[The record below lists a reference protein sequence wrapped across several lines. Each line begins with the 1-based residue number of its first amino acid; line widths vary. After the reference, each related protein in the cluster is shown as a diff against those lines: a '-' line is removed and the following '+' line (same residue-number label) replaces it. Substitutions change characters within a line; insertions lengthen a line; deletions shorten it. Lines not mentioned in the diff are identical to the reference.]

1 MIESL
6 QIPLVIGMVGFLMIM
21 RVPVGI
27 SLLLSGALG
36 FALIRGTTITL
47 DAIGGRLFDI
57 GSGYALSAVPLF
69 LLMGHVAAKA
79 GITQDIY
86 RATRAWL
93 GHLKGSVV
101 IATTVAA
108 VAFAACSGSTT
119 SSTAVFGRVAIPEM
133 LSLKVNRK
141 LAAGCVA
148 TVGTLAGMIPPSI
161 NLIVYGI
168 IARESVPKLL
178 IAGIIPGLLTAFA
191 YLVMIY
197 IRVSRNPEMAP
208 ALPKAKMEERIESL
222 KGVWSFLTLGGIVI
236 GGIYAGIITP
246 TEAGAIGAIGSF
258 LIALIR
264 KRMSMSVLKEV
275 FLDTA
280 QTTSVIFIILVGA
293 LIFSSYLAVSGASG
307 ALSEY
312 IVGLDMSMMG
322 IVCIYVLLLLVLGT
336 MVDPVSVMFLTVPIF
351 VPPLIELG
359 AHPIWLA
366 IVVVKTLEI
375 GLITPP
381 VGLNAFVLK
390 GVAPSF
396 SLKEIFG
403 GIWWFLQVEVITLIM
418 IMFIPII
425 ATFLPDLAFAK

>member
-1 MIESL
+1 MIETL
-6 QIPLVIGMVGFLMIM
+6 QLPFVIGMVAVLMIM

-27 SLLLSGALG
+27 ALLVSGATG
-36 FALIRGTTITL
+36 FAFIRGASITF
-47 DAIGGRLFDI
+47 DTIGGRLFDI

-133 LSLKVNRK
+133 LRLKVNRK

-178 IAGIIPGLLTAFA
+178 IAGIVPGLLTAFA

-197 IRVSRNPEMAP
+197 IRVNRNPEMAP
-208 ALPKAKMEERIESL
+208 ALPKAGIEERMQSL

-258 LIALIR
+258 LIALVR
-264 KRMSMSVLKEV
+264 KRLSFAVLKEV

-307 ALSEY
+307 AVSEY

-322 IVCIYVLLLLVLGT
+322 IVCIYVVLLLVLGC

-390 GVAPSF
+390 GVAPTF

-403 GIWWFLQVEVITLIM
+403 GIWWFLQVEVITLLM
-418 IMFIPII
+418 ILFIPAIVI
-425 ATFLPDLAFAK
+425 FLPELAYAR

>member
-1 MIESL
+1 MIESMQL
-6 QIPLVIGMVGFLMIM
+6 PFVIGMVAVLMVM

-27 SLLLSGALG
+27 SLLISGATG
-36 FALIRGTTITL
+36 FAFIRGTTITF

-101 IATTVAA
+101 ISTTVAA

-133 LSLKVNRK
+133 LRLKVNRK

-168 IARESVPKLL
+168 IARESVPKLM
-178 IAGIIPGLLTAFA
+178 IAGIVPGLLTAFA

-197 IRVSRNPEMAP
+197 IRVSRNPDMAP
-208 ALPKAKMEERIESL
+208 ALPKAGIEERLQSL
-222 KGVWSFLTLGGIVI
+222 KGVWSFLVLGSVVI

-258 LIALIR
+258 LIALLR
-264 KRMSMSVLKEV
+264 KRMSFAVLKEV

-307 ALSEY
+307 AVSEY
-312 IVGLDMSMMG
+312 IVGLDMSMSG
-322 IVCIYVLLLLVLGT
+322 IVCIYVLLLLVLGC

-396 SLKEIFG
+396 SLREIFG
-403 GIWWFLQVEVITLIM
+403 GIWWFLQVEVITLLM
-418 IMFIPII
+418 ILFIPFI
-425 ATFLPDLAFAK
+425 ATFLPELAYAK

>member
-6 QIPLVIGMVGFLMIM
+6 QLPFVIGMVAVLMIM

-27 SLLLSGALG
+27 SLLLAGATG
-36 FALIRGTTITL
+36 FAFIRGVTITF

-133 LSLKVNRK
+133 LRLKVNRK

-178 IAGIIPGLLTAFA
+178 IAGIVPGLLTAFA

-208 ALPKAKMEERIESL
+208 ALPKAGIEERLQSL

-246 TEAGAIGAIGSF
+246 TEAGAIGAVGSF
-258 LIALIR
+258 LIALLR
-264 KRMSMSVLKEV
+264 KRMSFAVLKEV

-307 ALSEY
+307 AVSEY

-322 IVCIYVLLLLVLGT
+322 IVCIYVLLLLVLGC

-381 VGLNAFVLK
+381 VGLNAFILK

-403 GIWWFLQVEVITLIM
+403 GIWWFLQVEVITLLM
-418 IMFIPII
+418 IMFIPAI
-425 ATFLPDLAFAK
+425 ATILPELAYAK

>member
-6 QIPLVIGMVGFLMIM
+6 QLPFVIGMVAVLMIM

-27 SLLLSGALG
+27 SLLLAGATG
-36 FALIRGTTITL
+36 FAFIRGVTITF

-133 LSLKVNRK
+133 LRLKVNRK

-178 IAGIIPGLLTAFA
+178 IAGIVPGLLTAFA

-208 ALPKAKMEERIESL
+208 ALPKAGIEERLQSL

-246 TEAGAIGAIGSF
+246 TEAGAIGAVGSF
-258 LIALIR
+258 LIALLR
-264 KRMSMSVLKEV
+264 KRMSFAVLKEV

-307 ALSEY
+307 AVSEY

-322 IVCIYVLLLLVLGT
+322 IVCIYVLLLLVLGC

-403 GIWWFLQVEVITLIM
+403 GIWWFLQVEVITLLM
-418 IMFIPII
+418 IMFIPAI
-425 ATFLPDLAFAK
+425 ATILPELAYAK

>member
-1 MIESL
+1 MIESFQL
-6 QIPLVIGMVGFLMIM
+6 SLVIGLVAVLMLL

-27 SLLLSGALG
+27 SLLLSGTVG
-36 FALIRGTTITL
+36 FSLIRGASITL
-47 DAIGGRLFDI
+47 DTIGGRLFDI

-178 IAGIIPGLLTAFA
+178 IAGIIPGLLTALA

-197 IRVSRNPEMAP
+197 LRVSRNPEMAP
-208 ALPKAKMEERIESL
+208 ALPKAGLEERLHSL
-222 KGVWSFLTLGGIVI
+222 KGVWSFLTLGGVVI
-236 GGIYAGIITP
+236 GGIYTGIITP

-258 LIALIR
+258 LIALLR
-264 KRMSMSVLKEV
+264 RRMSFSMLKEV

-293 LIFSSYLAVSGASG
+293 LIFSSYLAVSGTSG
-307 ALSEY
+307 ALSQY
-312 IVGLDMSMMG
+312 IVGLDLPMMA
-322 IVCIYVLLLLVLGT
+322 IVCIYVLLLLVLGC

-390 GVAPSF
+390 GVAPSLSF
-396 SLKEIFG
+396 KEIFG
-403 GIWWFLQVEVITLIM
+403 GIWWFLQVELITLIL
-418 IMFIPII
+418 ILFIPAI
-425 ATFLPDLAFAK
+425 ATFLPEMAYTK

>member
-6 QIPLVIGMVGFLMIM
+6 QLPFVIGMVAVLMVM

-27 SLLLSGALG
+27 SLLISGATG
-36 FALIRGTTITL
+36 FAFIRGTTITF

-101 IATTVAA
+101 ISTTVAA

-133 LSLKVNRK
+133 LRLKVNRK

-178 IAGIIPGLLTAFA
+178 IAGIVPGLLTAFA

-197 IRVSRNPEMAP
+197 IRVSRNPDMAP
-208 ALPKAKMEERIESL
+208 ALPKAGIEERLQSL
-222 KGVWSFLTLGGIVI
+222 KGVWSFLVLGSVVI

-258 LIALIR
+258 LIALLR
-264 KRMSMSVLKEV
+264 KRMSFAVLKEV

-280 QTTSVIFIILVGA
+280 QTTSVIFVILVGA

-307 ALSEY
+307 AVSEY

-322 IVCIYVLLLLVLGT
+322 IVCIYVLLLLVLGC

-403 GIWWFLQVEVITLIM
+403 GIWWFLQVEVITLLM
-418 IMFIPII
+418 ILFIPVI
-425 ATFLPDLAFAK
+425 ATFLPELAYAK

>member
-6 QIPLVIGMVGFLMIM
+6 GPTLILGLVGFLLVM

-27 SLLLSGALG
+27 ALLFSGAVG
-36 FALIRGTTITL
+36 FALVRGPVITM
-47 DAIGGRLFDI
+47 DTIGGRLFDI
-57 GSGYALSAVPLF
+57 GSGYALSAIPLF
-69 LLMGHVAAKA
+69 LLMGHVASKA

-108 VAFAACSGSTT
+108 VGFAACSGSTT

-133 LSLKVNRK
+133 LRLGVNRK

-148 TVGTLAGMIPPSI
+148 SVGTLAGMIPPSI

-178 IAGIIPGLLTAFA
+178 IAGIIPGLLTAAA

-197 IRVSRNPEMAP
+197 IRVSRNPELAP
-208 ALPKAKMEERIESL
+208 TLPRASLEERIQSL
-222 KGVWSFLTLGGIVI
+222 KGVWTFLTLGGIII

-246 TEAGAIGAIGSF
+246 TEAGAIGAVGSF
-258 LIALIR
+258 AIAMVRR
-264 KRMSMSVLKEV
+264 KLSIPGLKEV
-275 FLDTA
+275 FLETA
-280 QTTSVIFIILVGA
+280 QTTSVIFVILVGA
-293 LIFSSYLAVSGASG
+293 LIFSSYLAVSGTSA
-307 ALSEY
+307 AVSES
-312 IVGLDMSMMG
+312 IIGLDMSMMG
-322 IVCIYVLLLLVLGT
+322 IVCVYVVLLLILGC
-336 MVDPVSVMFLTVPIF
+336 MVDPISVMFLTVPIF

-359 AHPIWLA
+359 AHPIWLG
-366 IVVVKTLEI
+366 IVIVKTLEI

-390 GVAPSF
+390 GVVPSF

-403 GIWWFLQVEVITLIM
+403 GIWWFLQVEIITLLM
-418 IMFIPII
+418 IMFIPAI
-425 ATFLPDLAFAK
+425 ATLLPNLAFG

>member
-6 QIPLVIGMVGFLMIM
+6 QLPFVIGMVAVLMIM

-27 SLLLSGALG
+27 SLLLAGATG
-36 FALIRGTTITL
+36 FAFIRGVTITF

-108 VAFAACSGSTT
+108 VAFAECSGSTT

-133 LSLKVNRK
+133 LRLKVNRK

-178 IAGIIPGLLTAFA
+178 IAGIVPGLLTAFA

-208 ALPKAKMEERIESL
+208 ALPKAGIEERLQSL

-246 TEAGAIGAIGSF
+246 TEAGAIGAVGSF
-258 LIALIR
+258 LIALLR
-264 KRMSMSVLKEV
+264 KRMSFAVLKEV

-307 ALSEY
+307 AVSEY

-322 IVCIYVLLLLVLGT
+322 IVCIYVLLLLVLGC

-403 GIWWFLQVEVITLIM
+403 GIWWFLQVEVITLLM
-418 IMFIPII
+418 IMFIPAI
-425 ATFLPDLAFAK
+425 ATILPELAYAK

>member
-6 QIPLVIGMVGFLMIM
+6 QLPLVIGMVAFLMIM

-27 SLLLSGALG
+27 SLLLAGATG
-36 FALIRGTTITL
+36 FALIRGATITF

-208 ALPKAKMEERIESL
+208 ALPKAGLEERLESL
-222 KGVWSFLTLGGIVI
+222 KGVWSFLTLGGVVI

-264 KRMSMSVLKEV
+264 NRMSFPVLKEV

-307 ALSEY
+307 AVSEY

-322 IVCIYVLLLLVLGT
+322 IVCIYVLLLLVLGC

-351 VPPLIELG
+351 VPPLVELG

-366 IVVVKTLEI
+366 IVVVKSLEI

-418 IMFIPII
+418 ILFIPAI
-425 ATFLPDLAFAK
+425 ATFLPEFAYAK

>member
-6 QIPLVIGMVGFLMIM
+6 QVPLVIGLVGILMVL

-27 SLLLSGALG
+27 SLLLSGAVG

-101 IATTVAA
+101 ISTTVAA

-133 LSLKVNRK
+133 LRLKVNRK

-178 IAGIIPGLLTAFA
+178 IAGIIPGLLTACA

-197 IRVSRNPEMAP
+197 IRVSRNPELAP
-208 ALPKAKMEERIESL
+208 ALPKAGIEERLQSL

-264 KRMSMSVLKEV
+264 KRLSFPVLKEV

-307 ALSEY
+307 ALSEF

-322 IVCIYVLLLLVLGT
+322 IVCIYVVLLLILGC

-390 GVAPSF
+390 GVVPSF

-403 GIWWFLQVEVITLIM
+403 GIWWFLQVEIITLLM
-418 IMFIPII
+418 ILFIPTI
-425 ATFLPDLAFAK
+425 ATFLPELAFAK

>member
-6 QIPLVIGMVGFLMIM
+6 QLPFVIGMVAVLMIM

-27 SLLLSGALG
+27 SLLLAGATG
-36 FALIRGTTITL
+36 FAFIRGVTITF

-86 RATRAWL
+86 RAARAWL

-133 LSLKVNRK
+133 LRLKVNRK

-178 IAGIIPGLLTAFA
+178 IAGIVPGLLTAFA

-208 ALPKAKMEERIESL
+208 ALPKAGIEERLQSL

-246 TEAGAIGAIGSF
+246 TEACAIGAVGSF
-258 LIALIR
+258 LIALLR
-264 KRMSMSVLKEV
+264 KRMSFAVLKEV

-307 ALSEY
+307 AVLEY

-322 IVCIYVLLLLVLGT
+322 IVCIYVLLLLVLGC

-403 GIWWFLQVEVITLIM
+403 GIWWFLQVEVLTLLM
-418 IMFIPII
+418 IMFIPAI
-425 ATFLPDLAFAK
+425 ATFLPELAYAK

>member
-1 MIESL
+1 MIVSL
-6 QIPLVIGMVGFLMIM
+6 QLPFVIGMVAVLMIM

-27 SLLLSGALG
+27 SLLLSGATG
-36 FALIRGTTITL
+36 FAFIRGTSITF

-93 GHLKGSVV
+93 GHLRGSVV

-133 LSLKVNRK
+133 LRLKVNRK
-141 LAAGCVA
+141 LAAGC
-148 TVGTLAGMIPPSI
+148 VGTLAGMIPPSI

-208 ALPKAKMEERIESL
+208 ALPKAGIEERLQSL
-222 KGVWSFLTLGGIVI
+222 KGVWSFLALGSIVI
-236 GGIYAGIITP
+236 GGIYTGIITP

-258 LIALIR
+258 LIASLR
-264 KRMSMSVLKEV
+264 KRLSFSVLKEV

-307 ALSEY
+307 AVSEY

-322 IVCIYVLLLLVLGT
+322 IVCIYVLLLLVLGC

-403 GIWWFLQVEVITLIM
+403 GIWWFLQVEVITLVM
-418 IMFIPII
+418 IILIPAI
-425 ATFLPDLAFAK
+425 ATMLPEMAYAN

>member
-6 QIPLVIGMVGFLMIM
+6 QLPFVIGMVAVLMIM

-27 SLLLSGALG
+27 SLLLAGATG
-36 FALIRGTTITL
+36 FAFIRGVTITF

-133 LSLKVNRK
+133 LRLKVNRK

-178 IAGIIPGLLTAFA
+178 IAGIVPGLLTAFA

-208 ALPKAKMEERIESL
+208 ALPKAGIDERLQSL

-246 TEAGAIGAIGSF
+246 TEAGAIGAVGSF
-258 LIALIR
+258 LIALLR
-264 KRMSMSVLKEV
+264 KRMSFAVLKEV

-307 ALSEY
+307 AVSEY

-322 IVCIYVLLLLVLGT
+322 IVCIYVLLLLVLGC

-403 GIWWFLQVEVITLIM
+403 GIWWFLQVEVITLLM
-418 IMFIPII
+418 IMFIPAI
-425 ATFLPDLAFAK
+425 ATFLPELAYAK